1 MAEIVDNVEAKT
13 PIKTTKKRSVDTWK
27 KKKWFAIISPKLFGE
42 KQIEE
47 TIAEKPEL
55 LINRIVSPTVRE
67 LGGNPKKS
75 FYNLDFKVFEVQ
87 GLKGNTK
94 LAGHQL
100 KGSYLKRLIRRRA
113 SKIELTQFVSTKEG
127 AKVKVKTIV
136 LTERKATRIQRTAIR
151 KAVEDIVEKDAK
163 KYEAEKFIYEL
174 VFGDIEHRINK
185 AIKNIILIK
194 KIEVVQSK
202 AIEGK

>member
-1 MAEIVDNVEAKT
+1 MAEIVDNVETKQ
-13 PIKTTKKRSVDTWK
+13 PIKTMKKRSVDTWK
-27 KKKWFAIISPKLFGE
+27 KKKWFAINSPKLFGE

-47 TIAEKPEL
+47 TVAEKPEL
-55 LINRIVSPTVRE
+55 LVNRIVSPTVRE
-67 LGGNPKKS
+67 IGGNPKKS
-75 FYNLDFKVFEVQ
+75 FYNLDFKIFEVQ
-87 GLKGNTK
+87 GLKANTK

-100 KGSYLKRLIRRRA
+100 KGSYLKRFIRRRA
-113 SKIELTQFVSTKEG
+113 SKIELTQFVTAKDNI
-127 AKVKVKTIV
+127 KVKVKTIV
-136 LTERKATRIQRTAIR
+136 LTERKATGIQRTAIR
-151 KAVEDIVEKDAK
+151 KAVIDIVEKDARK
-163 KYEAEKFIYEL
+163 IDSEKFIFDL

>member
-1 MAEIVDNVEAKT
+1 MAEIADTIETKT

-27 KKKWFAIISPKLFGE
+27 KKKWFAIISPKMFGE

-47 TIAEKPEL
+47 TVAEKPEL

-87 GLKGNTK
+87 GLKANTK
-94 LAGHQL
+94 LVGHQL
-100 KGSYLKRLIRRRA
+100 KGSFLKRFIRRRA
-113 SKIELTQFVSTKEG
+113 SKIELTQFVTVKDG
-127 AKVKVKTIV
+127 AKVKVKTVV
-136 LTERKATRIQRTAIR
+136 LTERKATGIQKTAIR
-151 KAVEDIVEKDAK
+151 KAIEAIVAADARK
-163 KYEAEKFIYEL
+163 HDSEKFIYDI

-194 KIEVVQSK
+194 KIEIVQSK